1 MEHDGETYGDTDN
14 YEDGHVDGDKSKQMH
29 TGRVSPPGL
38 HEQSF
43 GLIPQ
48 ARIFLQD
55 SILRASQLVLYTG
68 LDYNNLSARNHE
80 KPPYAPFGSN

>member
-1 MEHDGETYGDTDN
+1 MKMTMLMATN
-14 YEDGHVDGDKSKQMH
+14 PKRC
-29 TGRVSPPGL
+29 TRVEFPPPGL

-48 ARIFLQD
+48 ARIFFQD
-55 SILRASQLVLYTG
+55 SILRAWQLVLYTG
-68 LDYNNLSARNHE
+68 LDYNNLSARTHE